1 MTIGL
6 GKKFLLQ
13 KNYKDA
19 EKIFLD
25 LNKKNNNFET
35 NYNLGV
41 INFELKKIKQSLKYF
56 EKCKKID
63 PRSLNT
69 YLKIAYLEQSRGD
82 IEKSLSTYQ
91 KVLEI
96 NIKDIRAYYGI
107 FTLNPNFLK
116 ESHFQV
122 IKEINES
129 PKANVLE
136 KFLSEFLMSK
146 KEKNEGNFDKELI
159 FLNNA
164 HTLCFDFKKEYN
176 LQSQKYYSQII
187 LEHYNQS
194 NFIDNDKKNHL
205 FDNISPIFIIGLPR
219 SGSTLVEAII
229 TSSEDKIPSFGESA
243 FINMGIINQ
252 LSSKILSNNEI
263 KETFNFKV
271 NELQDFVNKKYS
283 QFSLIEN
290 KTNNFVDKSLE
301 NFFNIEI
308 ILNFFPNAKFI
319 HTYRNYD
326 DAIIAIYQTML
337 PKLSWSH
344 SIADIKEYISLYK
357 KTIKY
362 FKKKYPDKII
372 DVELSKLTKSKEI
385 EIKKILN
392 FCKIEINKNFLD
404 FDKNEEES
412 PKLFSEDTDIN
423 NNEHSHDESKIE
435 PEIEKDLS
443 NVSFDDKDDLEIP
456 AFLRRQTN

>member
-6 GKKFLLQ
+6 GKKLLLQ

-63 PRSLNT
+63 PRSSNT

-122 IKEINES
+122 IKKINES

-187 LEHYNQS
+187 LENYNQS
-194 NFIDNDKKNHL
+194 NFINNDKKNHL

-229 TSSEDKIPSFGESA
+229 TSSEDKVPSFGESA

-283 QFSLIEN
+283 QFSLIEDN
-290 KTNNFVDKSLE
+290 TNNFVDKSLE
-301 NFFNIEI
+301 NFFNIEF
-308 ILNFFPNAKFI
+308 ILSIFPKARFL
-319 HTYRNYD
+319 HCHRNLKD
-326 DAIIAIYQTML
+326 SIVGIYQSLL
-337 PKLSWSH
+337 PDVSWTH
-344 SIADIKEYISLYK
+344 SIENIIIYIDNYK
-357 KTIKY
+357 KIMDY
-362 FKKKYPDKII
+362 FKKKYPDKIFDI
-372 DVELSKLTKSKEI
+372 SLEYLTNNKEEVSKNI
-385 EIKKILN
+385 FN
-392 FCKIEINKNFLD
+392 FCNIKWN
-404 FDKNEEES
+404 
-412 PKLFSEDTDIN
+412 
-423 NNEHSHDESKIE
+423 
-435 PEIEKDLS
+435 S
-443 NVSFDDKDDLEIP
+443 NVLEFYKRHDLDIRTTSNIQIRNKINSYDTKKYSQYYNLFENYKDKYNWLK
-456 AFLRRQTN
+456 